1 MALNLNE
8 IQIGGGSK
16 YPKKT
21 SINLLRVES
30 HVKENL
36 FSIVVL
42 LIFMT
47 AVLFAVKHFVI
58 GGYAEVDR
66 MESYY
71 NSEQS
76 ILDAM
81 KDKNAEYSEVRAQY
95 SHYGNG
101 YLNEDEAAEQ
111 DRIKILDVVE
121 QKLLSEG
128 ALENISIT
136 GNTATLTIN
145 NRKLGNV
152 SDISA
157 ALEENDIVKYV
168 TVTNSETDQQDTGI
182 AVANEDAT
190 QKKTTVTTIM
200 TIIFKDANEDEKAA
214 AAAAAANQAET
225 TSADGTGGES

>member
-1 MALNLNE
+1 M
-8 IQIGGGSK
+8 
-16 YPKKT
+16 
-21 SINLLRVES
+21 
-30 HVKENL
+30 
-36 FSIVVL
+36 
-42 LIFMT
+42 
-47 AVLFAVKHFVI
+47 
-58 GGYAEVDR
+58 
-66 MESYY
+66 
-71 NSEQS
+71 
-76 ILDAM
+76 
-81 KDKNAEYSEVRAQY
+81 RAQY

-225 TSADGTGGES
+225 TTADGTGGES

>member
-21 SINLLRVES
+21 SINLLKVES

-66 MESYY
+66 MESFY

-81 KDKNAEYSEVRAQY
+81 KDKNAEYSEVRA
-95 SHYGNG
+95 S
-101 YLNEDEAAEQ
+101 
-111 DRIKILDVVE
+111 
-121 QKLLSEG
+121 
-128 ALENISIT
+128 ALR
-136 GNTATLTIN
+136 AT
-145 NRKLGNV
+145 R
-152 SDISA
+152 
-157 ALEENDIVKYV
+157 
-168 TVTNSETDQQDTGI
+168 QR
-182 AVANEDAT
+182 
-190 QKKTTVTTIM
+190 
-200 TIIFKDANEDEKAA
+200 
-214 AAAAAANQAET
+214 
-225 TSADGTGGES
+225 